1 MPFNDL
7 PPIYEA
13 FERLPS
19 GYINSTDSA
28 VIVAIAHMPNGCFIG
43 EEALA
48 KRCRMSKSN
57 LKKILGRLV
66 NDGIVIK
73 EQKFAHKGVRQCY
86 HLDVDGLKAY
96 SERVSVE
103 IPTESVS
110 VTTAPMD
117 SIKARK
123 GIPVGANGY
132 PVGHPYKEYKQY
144 KNDKDERFSFITKDL
159 PENVKALIKYG
170 KNLSDELDNLELLG
184 ISLEAIKDALE
195 RVDFSNSYKVGGLFM
210 SALKGLSTSLKPT
223 VKTEYPSYEPFTC
236 NLCEDLKR
244 CANGND
250 LEQFQQGARCFLA
263 TEGEHRVTLDRLE
276 RSRRA

>member
-7 PPIYEA
+7 PAIYEV

-28 VIVAIAHMPNGCFIG
+28 VIVAIAHMPKGCFIG

-48 KRCRMSKSN
+48 ARCRMSKSN

-66 NDGIVIK
+66 RDGLVLK
-73 EQKFAHKGVRQCY
+73 EQKYARKGVRQCY
-86 HLDVDGLKAY
+86 HLNVDGLKAY

-103 IPTESVS
+103 IPTESMS
-110 VTTAPMD
+110 VTTTPMNSTKVLK
-117 SIKARK
+117 SIS
-123 GIPVGANGY
+123 VGANGY
-132 PVGHPYKEYKQY
+132 RVGHPYKEYKQY

-159 PENVKALIKYG
+159 PEDIKALIKYG
-170 KNLSDELDNLELLG
+170 KNISNELDNLERLG

-195 RVDFSNSYKVGGLFM
+195 RVDFSNSYKVGGLFI
-210 SALKGLSTSLKPT
+210 SALQGFSTSLKPT
-223 VKTEYPSYEPFTC
+223 VKMAAEVYEPVTC
-236 NLCEDLKR
+236 ILCEDLKR

-250 LEQFQQGARCFLA
+250 LEQFQAGARCFLA
-263 TEGEHRVTLDRLE
+263 TEGEYRVTLQRLGL
-276 RSRRA
+276 A

>member
-7 PPIYEA
+7 PAIYEV

-48 KRCRMSKSN
+48 ARCRMSKSN

-66 NDGIVIK
+66 RDGIVLK
-73 EQKFAHKGVRQCY
+73 EQKYARKGVRQCY
-86 HLDVDGLKAY
+86 HLNVDGFKAY

-103 IPTESVS
+103 IPTESMS
-110 VTTAPMD
+110 VTTAPMN
-117 SIKARK
+117 STNALK
-123 GIPVGANGY
+123 GISVSANGY

-144 KNDKDERFSFITKDL
+144 KNDKDERFSFIT
-159 PENVKALIKYG
+159 ENIPTETKSLIKYG
-170 KNLSDELDNLELLG
+170 KNISNELDNLERLG

-210 SALKGLSTSLKPT
+210 SALKGFSTSLKPT
-223 VKTEYPSYEPFTC
+223 VKTEYPAYKPFTC

-250 LEQFQQGARCFLA
+250 LEQFQQGARCVLA
-263 TEGEHRVTLDRLE
+263 TEGEHRVTLQRLGL
-276 RSRRA
+276 A